1 MALGARRREGGLTM
15 PEKPK
20 KRLARV
26 PITLADDRERFLY
39 YTLDDVYEMTKA
51 KAGANESS
59 DPRVFVKTV
68 WLGLRHDEPDLTME
82 QVTQLVDAVNLDYYI
97 ACVNE
102 ASNPTQ
108 TAAQL
113 VNGAALPS
121 TGSNYAPSPA
131 TALESA
137 KPNSG
142 S

>member
-1 MALGARRREGGLTM
+1 M

-26 PITLADDRERFLY
+26 PIVLADDRERFLY

-68 WLGLRHDEPDLTME
+68 WLGLRHDEPDLTIE
-82 QVTQLVDAVNLDYYI
+82 QVMQLVDAVNLDYYI

-108 TAAQL
+108 AAAAQL

-121 TGSNYAPSPA
+121 TGNNYAPLPA
-131 TALESA
+131 TASESV
-137 KPNSG
+137 KTNSG
-142 S
+142 N